1 MPKVGILPFTDA
13 LKTEVKNRKCCIYEL
28 KVGGQKYIGFTSQKP
43 ETILNTHKKNA
54 DKGSQQ
60 DVHKQ
65 PRRVGNQCS
74 FKVLS
79 EHTNKTE
86 ALAEEISAI
95 GIRPKA

>member
-1 MPKVGILPFTDA
+1 MAQVGILPLADA
-13 LKTEVKNRKCCIYEL
+13 LKTEVKNGKCYVYEL
-28 KVGGQKYIGFTSQKP
+28 KVGSQKYIGFTSQKP
-43 ETILNTHKKNA
+43 ETILNPHKKNA

-65 PRRVGNQCS
+65 LRRFGNQCS

-79 EHTNKTE
+79 EHPNE
-86 ALAEEISAI
+86 IGALVEEISAI